1 MIEEIQIR
9 DLGVINEARLEFRS
23 GLNVLSGETG
33 AGKTM
38 VLTALGLLLGNRAD
52 SSAVRA
58 NAQAAFVEGRWLINS
73 NTELTDRVHD
83 AGGVIEDG
91 ELILNRSISTDGR
104 SRASVGGS
112 SAPVG
117 VLAELGENLVVVH
130 GQADQIRLKS
140 AVAQREALDAFC
152 GDGLQSVQLEYSRVY
167 ANWRELERQ
176 LTALRS
182 NLGGKA
188 QELDD
193 LRIALADIQAVSP
206 QAGEDTQLAEA
217 AAKLTHAE
225 DIRLAVAAAHEA
237 LSSEAYEATDAIDA
251 LGSARRSLEHVSMHD
266 SKLAEH
272 VEALRLIGSQ
282 VTDVAAELSG
292 YLASIESNTA
302 LELEQV
308 QERRSA
314 INILIKRYGPTLQD
328 VFDLERRAKFEL
340 ENIDISDE
348 GLRNLEANVVAART
362 EAASLANQLSAIRSE
377 GATALASAVTEELH
391 GLAMAGASLLVTV
404 VNTGELGIHGQD
416 EISINLSAYPGA
428 APRPLGKGA
437 SGGELSRIMLAIE
450 VVLAKGKTTPTFVFD
465 EVDAGVGGAAAIEVG
480 KRLARLSKQTQVIVV
495 THLAQVAAFADNH
508 LRVEKASDSTF
519 TATSVRR
526 VEGEER
532 VAELARM
539 LSGLGDSE
547 NARTHAAEL
556 VEFSK
561 TL

>member
-1 MIEEIQIR
+1 VIEEIQIR

-38 VLTALGLLLGNRAD
+38 VLTALGLLLGNRGD

-58 NAQAAFVEGRWLINS
+58 NAQAAFVEGRWLLNA
-73 NTELTDRVHD
+73 NAELTERVHD

-91 ELILNRSISTDGR
+91 ELILNRSISADGR

-152 GDGLQSVQLEYSRVY
+152 GDQLQAVLVEYNRAY
-167 ANWRELERQ
+167 GTWRELERQ
-176 LTALRS
+176 LAALRS

-206 QAGEDTQLAEA
+206 QPDEDTVLAET

-237 LSSEAYEATDAIDA
+237 LSSEAYEASDAIDS

-266 SKLAEH
+266 GKLAEL

-314 INILIKRYGPTLQD
+314 INVLLKRYGPTLQD
-328 VFDLERRAKFEL
+328 VFDVESKAKFEL

-348 GLRNLEANVVAART
+348 GIRSLEANVVSARA
-362 EAASLANQLSAIRSE
+362 EAASLADQLSALRSE
-377 GATALASAVTEELH
+377 GAKALAAAVTEELH
-391 GLAMAGASLLVTV
+391 GLAMAGASLLVSV
-404 VNTGELGIHGQD
+404 ENAGELAPNGQD

-519 TATSVRR
+519 TASSVRR

-556 VEFSK
+556 VELSK

>member
-58 NAQAAFVEGRWLINS
+58 NAQAAFVEGRWLLMDNA
-73 NTELTDRVHD
+73 ELTDRVHE

-152 GDGLQSVQLEYSRVY
+152 GDKFQAVQLDYSSAY
-167 ANWRELERQ
+167 TNWRELERQ

-188 QELDD
+188 QELEA
-193 LRIALADIQAVSP
+193 LRVALADIQAVSP
-206 QAGEDTQLAEA
+206 QPDEDTQLAEA

-314 INILIKRYGPTLQD
+314 INVLIKRYGPTLQD
-328 VFDLERRAKFEL
+328 VFELERKAKFEL

-348 GLRNLEANVVAART
+348 GLRSLEANVIAGKS
-362 EAASLANQLSAIRSE
+362 EAASLADQLSALRSE

-404 VNTGELGIHGQD
+404 VNTGELGLHGQD

-519 TATSVRR
+519 TASSVRR

-556 VEFSK
+556 VELSK
-561 TL
+561 TH

>member
-1 MIEEIQIR
+1 VIEEIQIR
-9 DLGVINEARLEFRS
+9 DLGVINEARLDFRL

-58 NAQAAFVEGRWLINS
+58 NASAAFVEGRWLLKDNS
-73 NTELTDRVHD
+73 ELTDRVHD

-140 AVAQREALDAFC
+140 AAAQREALDAFC
-152 GDGLQSVQLEYSRVY
+152 GEKLQAVQLEYTKAYS
-167 ANWRELERQ
+167 NWRELERQ

-188 QELDD
+188 QELAD
-193 LRIALADIQAVSP
+193 LRVALTDIQAVSP
-206 QAGEDTQLAEA
+206 VQDEDKSLSET

-225 DIRLAVAAAHEA
+225 DIRLAVSAAHEA
-237 LSSEAYEATDAIDA
+237 LSSESFEATDAVDA

-266 SKLAEH
+266 GKLAEL

-292 YLASIESNTA
+292 YPASIESNTA

-314 INILIKRYGPTLQD
+314 INLLIKRYGPTLED
-328 VFDLERRAKFEL
+328 VFELERRAKFEL

-348 GLRNLEANVVAART
+348 GLRNLEANVVTSRSQAT
-362 EAASLANQLSAIRSE
+362 DLADQLSTLRKE
-377 GATALASAVTEELH
+377 GALALAAAVTEELH
-391 GLAMAGASLLVTV
+391 GLSMAGASLLVTV
-404 VNTGELGIHGQD
+404 DNSGEIGQNGQD
-416 EISINLSAYPGA
+416 EISINLSVYPGA

-532 VAELARM
+532 IGELARM

-556 VEFSK
+556 IELSK

>member
-1 MIEEIQIR
+1 VIEEIQIR

-58 NAQAAFVEGRWLINS
+58 NAYAAFVEGRWLLKA
-73 NTELTDRVHD
+73 NTELTDRVHE

-91 ELILNRSISTDGR
+91 ELILNRSISADGR

-117 VLAELGENLVVVH
+117 VLAELGENLVIVH

-140 AVAQREALDAFC
+140 AVAQREALDSFC
-152 GDGLQSVQLEYSRVY
+152 GDRLQAIQIEYNRAYSS
-167 ANWRELERQ
+167 WRELQRQ

-188 QELDD
+188 QELAD
-193 LRIALADIQAVSP
+193 LRVALADIQAVAP
-206 QAGEDTQLAEA
+206 VQDEDKTLSEA

-225 DIRLAVAAAHEA
+225 DIRLAVSAAHEA
-237 LSSEAYEATDAIDA
+237 LSSESFEATDAVDA

-266 SKLAEH
+266 AKLAEL
-272 VEALRLIGSQ
+272 VEMLRLIGSQ

-302 LELEQV
+302 LELEVV

-314 INILIKRYGPTLQD
+314 INLLVKRYGPTLQE
-328 VFDLERRAKFEL
+328 VFELERKAKFEL

-348 GLRNLEANVVAART
+348 GLRGLEENAVASHA
-362 EAASLANQLSAIRSE
+362 EAADLANQLSTLRKE
-377 GATALASAVTEELH
+377 GAIALAAAVTEELH

-404 VNTGELGIHGQD
+404 ANSPELGPHGQD

-508 LRVEKASDSTF
+508 LRVEKASDSTY

-532 VAELARM
+532 MRELARM

-547 NARTHAAEL
+547 NAQTHAAEL
-556 VEFSK
+556 VELSK

>member
-1 MIEEIQIR
+1 
-9 DLGVINEARLEFRS
+9 
-23 GLNVLSGETG
+23 
-33 AGKTM
+33 
-38 VLTALGLLLGNRAD
+38 
-52 SSAVRA
+52 
-58 NAQAAFVEGRWLINS
+58 
-73 NTELTDRVHD
+73 
-83 AGGVIEDG
+83 
-91 ELILNRSISTDGR
+91 
-104 SRASVGGS
+104 
-112 SAPVG
+112 
-117 VLAELGENLVVVH
+117 
-130 GQADQIRLKS
+130 
-140 AVAQREALDAFC
+140 
-152 GDGLQSVQLEYSRVY
+152 
-167 ANWRELERQ
+167 
-176 LTALRS
+176 
-182 NLGGKA
+182 GKA

-206 QAGEDTQLAEA
+206 QPDEDTQLAEA

-314 INILIKRYGPTLQD
+314 INVLIKRYGPTLQD

-348 GLRNLEANVVAART
+348 GLRSLETNVIAGKS
-362 EAASLANQLSAIRSE
+362 EAASLADQLSALRSE

-404 VNTGELGIHGQD
+404 VNTGELGVHGQD

-519 TATSVRR
+519 TASSVRR

-556 VEFSK
+556 VELSK
-561 TL
+561 TP

>member
-1 MIEEIQIR
+1 M
-9 DLGVINEARLEFRS
+9 
-23 GLNVLSGETG
+23 
-33 AGKTM
+33 
-38 VLTALGLLLGNRAD
+38 
-52 SSAVRA
+52 
-58 NAQAAFVEGRWLINS
+58 
-73 NTELTDRVHD
+73 HD
-83 AGGVIEDG
+83 AGGVIDDG
-91 ELILNRSISTDGR
+91 ELFLNRSISTDGR

-152 GDGLQSVQLEYSRVY
+152 GDRLQAVLVEYNRAY
-167 ANWRELERQ
+167 GTWRELERQ
-176 LTALRS
+176 LAALRS
-182 NLGGKA
+182 NIGGKA

-193 LRIALADIQAVSP
+193 LRIALADIQAVLP
-206 QAGEDTQLAEA
+206 QPDEDTVLAET

-237 LSSEAYEATDAIDA
+237 LSSEAYEASDAIDS

-266 SKLAEH
+266 GKLAEL

-314 INILIKRYGPTLQD
+314 INVLLKRYGPTLQD
-328 VFDLERRAKFEL
+328 VFDLESKAKFEL

-348 GLRNLEANVVAART
+348 GIRNLEANVVSARA
-362 EAASLANQLSAIRSE
+362 EAASLADQLSALRSE
-377 GATALASAVTEELH
+377 GAKALASAVTEELH
-391 GLAMAGASLLVTV
+391 GLAMAGASLLVSV
-404 VNTGELGIHGQD
+404 ENAGELGPNGQD

-519 TATSVRR
+519 TASSVRR

-556 VEFSK
+556 VELSK

>member
-58 NAQAAFVEGRWLINS
+58 NAQAAFVEGRWLLMDNA
-73 NTELTDRVHD
+73 ELTDRVHE

-152 GDGLQSVQLEYSRVY
+152 GDKFQAVQLDYSSAY
-167 ANWRELERQ
+167 TNWRELERQ

-188 QELDD
+188 QELEA
-193 LRIALADIQAVSP
+193 LRVALADIQAVSP
-206 QAGEDTQLAEA
+206 QPDEDTQLAEA

-314 INILIKRYGPTLQD
+314 INVVIKRYGPTLQD
-328 VFDLERRAKFEL
+328 VFELERKAKFEL

-348 GLRNLEANVVAART
+348 GLRSLEANVIAGKS
-362 EAASLANQLSAIRSE
+362 EAASLADQLSALRSE

-404 VNTGELGIHGQD
+404 VNTGDLGPNGQD

-519 TATSVRR
+519 TASSVRR

-556 VEFSK
+556 VELSK
-561 TL
+561 TH

>member
-58 NAQAAFVEGRWLINS
+58 NATAAFVEGRWLLKANA
-73 NTELTDRVHD
+73 ELTDRVHE
-83 AGGVIEDG
+83 AGGVIEEG

-117 VLAELGENLVVVH
+117 VLAELGENLVIVH

-152 GDGLQSVQLEYSRVY
+152 GDKLHAIQLEYNRAYSS
-167 ANWRELERQ
+167 WRDLERQ
-176 LTALRS
+176 LAALRS

-188 QELDD
+188 QELSD
-193 LRIALADIQAVSP
+193 LRVALADIQAVSP
-206 QAGEDTQLAEA
+206 VQDEDKSLVEA

-225 DIRLAVAAAHEA
+225 DIRLAVSAAHEA
-237 LSSEAYEATDAIDA
+237 LSSEAFEATDAVDA
-251 LGSARRSLEHVSMHD
+251 LGSARRSLEHVAMHD
-266 SKLAEH
+266 AKLAEL
-272 VEALRLIGSQ
+272 VEALRLIGSE

-314 INILIKRYGPTLQD
+314 INLLVKRYGPSLQD
-328 VFDLERRAKFEL
+328 VFELERKAKFEL

-348 GLRNLEANVVAART
+348 GLRGLEENVVASRA
-362 EAASLANQLSAIRSE
+362 EAADLANQLSTLRKE
-377 GATALASAVTEELH
+377 GAIALAEAVTEELH

-404 VNTGELGIHGQD
+404 ASSQELGLHGQD

-450 VVLAKGKTTPTFVFD
+450 VVLAKDKTTPTFVFD

-508 LRVEKASDSTF
+508 LRVEKSSDSTF

-532 VAELARM
+532 MRELARM

-547 NARTHAAEL
+547 NAKTHAAEL
-556 VEFSK
+556 VELSK

>member
-38 VLTALGLLLGNRAD
+38 VLTALGLLLGNRGD

-58 NAQAAFVEGRWLINS
+58 NAQAAFVEGRWLLNT
-73 NTELTDRVHD
+73 NTELTERVHD

-140 AVAQREALDAFC
+140 TVAQREALDAFC
-152 GDGLQSVQLEYSRVY
+152 GDRLQAVLVEYDRAY
-167 ANWRELERQ
+167 GTWRELERQ
-176 LTALRS
+176 LSALHS

-206 QAGEDTQLAEA
+206 QPDEDTVLAET

-237 LSSEAYEATDAIDA
+237 LSSEAYEASDAIDS

-266 SKLAEH
+266 GKLAEL

-314 INILIKRYGPTLQD
+314 INMLLKRYGPTLQD
-328 VFDLERRAKFEL
+328 VFDLESKAKFEL

-348 GLRNLEANVVAART
+348 GIRSLEANVVAARA
-362 EAASLANQLSAIRSE
+362 EAASLANQLSALRSD
-377 GATALASAVTEELH
+377 GAKALAAAVTEELH
-391 GLAMAGASLLVTV
+391 GLAMAGASLLVSV
-404 VNTGELGIHGQD
+404 ENAGELGPNGQD

-519 TATSVRR
+519 TASSVRR

-556 VEFSK
+556 VELSK

>member
-362 EAASLANQLSAIRSE
+362 EAASLANQLSTIRSE

-404 VNTGELGIHGQD
+404 VNTGDLGLHGQD

-556 VEFSK
+556 VELSK

>member
-58 NAQAAFVEGRWLINS
+58 NAQAAFVEGRWLLMDNA
-73 NTELTDRVHD
+73 ELTDRVHE

-152 GDGLQSVQLEYSRVY
+152 GDKFQAVQLDYSSAY
-167 ANWRELERQ
+167 TNWRELERQ

-188 QELDD
+188 QELEA
-193 LRIALADIQAVSP
+193 LRVALADIQAVSP
-206 QAGEDTQLAEA
+206 QPDEDTQLAEA

-314 INILIKRYGPTLQD
+314 INVLIKRYGPTLQD
-328 VFDLERRAKFEL
+328 VFELERKAKFEL

-348 GLRNLEANVVAART
+348 GLRSLETNVIAART
-362 EAASLANQLSAIRSE
+362 EAASLADQLSALRSE

-404 VNTGELGIHGQD
+404 VNTGELGLHGQD

-519 TATSVRR
+519 TASSVRR

-556 VEFSK
+556 VELSK
-561 TL
+561 TH

>member
-58 NAQAAFVEGRWLINS
+58 NAQAAFVEGRWLLKTNA
-73 NTELTDRVHD
+73 ELTDRVHD

-152 GDGLQSVQLEYSRVY
+152 GDMLQTLLTEYGRAYNS
-167 ANWRELERQ
+167 WRELERQ

-206 QAGEDTQLAEA
+206 QPDEDTVLAET

-225 DIRLAVAAAHEA
+225 DIRLAVSAAHEA
-237 LSSEAYEATDAIDA
+237 LSSEAYEASDAIDA

-266 SKLAEH
+266 GKLAEL

-314 INILIKRYGPTLQD
+314 INVLIKRYGPTLQD
-328 VFDLERRAKFEL
+328 VFDLERKAKFEL

-348 GLRNLEANVVAART
+348 GIRSLEANVVSARA
-362 EAASLANQLSAIRSE
+362 EAASLADQLSALRSE

-404 VNTGELGIHGQD
+404 VNTGELGLHGQD

-519 TATSVRR
+519 TASSVRR
-526 VEGEER
+526 VEGDER

-556 VEFSK
+556 VELSK

>member
-9 DLGVINEARLEFRS
+9 DLGVIHEARLEFRS

-58 NAQAAFVEGRWLINS
+58 NAQAAFVEGRWLLKENP
-73 NTELTDRVHD
+73 ELTDRVHD

-112 SAPVG
+112 SAPIG

-140 AVAQREALDAFC
+140 AVAQREALDSFS
-152 GDGLQSVQLEYSRVY
+152 GDRLQSVLLEYSRAY
-167 ANWRELERQ
+167 TSWRELERQ

-193 LRIALADIQAVSP
+193 LRVALADIQAVSP
-206 QAGEDTQLAEA
+206 QPDEDTVLAET

-237 LSSEAYEATDAIDA
+237 LSSEAYETSDAIDA

-266 SKLAEH
+266 GKLAEL

-308 QERRSA
+308 QERRST
-314 INILIKRYGPTLQD
+314 INVLIKRYGPTLQD
-328 VFDLERRAKFEL
+328 VFDLESKAQFEL

-348 GLRNLEANVVAART
+348 GIRSLEANVVSARA
-362 EAASLANQLSAIRSE
+362 EAASLADQLSALRSE

-391 GLAMAGASLLVTV
+391 GLAMAGASLLVAV
-404 VNTGELGIHGQD
+404 VNTGELGLHGQD

-519 TATSVRR
+519 TASSVRR

-556 VEFSK
+556 VELSK

>member
-348 GLRNLEANVVAART
+348 GLR
-362 EAASLANQLSAIRSE
+362 
-377 GATALASAVTEELH
+377 
-391 GLAMAGASLLVTV
+391 
-404 VNTGELGIHGQD
+404 
-416 EISINLSAYPGA
+416 
-428 APRPLGKGA
+428 
-437 SGGELSRIMLAIE
+437 
-450 VVLAKGKTTPTFVFD
+450 
-465 EVDAGVGGAAAIEVG
+465 
-480 KRLARLSKQTQVIVV
+480 
-495 THLAQVAAFADNH
+495 
-508 LRVEKASDSTF
+508 
-519 TATSVRR
+519 
-526 VEGEER
+526 
-532 VAELARM
+532 
-539 LSGLGDSE
+539 
-547 NARTHAAEL
+547 
-556 VEFSK
+556 
-561 TL
+561 

>member
-58 NAQAAFVEGRWLINS
+58 NAQAAFVEGRWLLKTNA
-73 NTELTDRVHD
+73 ELTDRVHD

-152 GDGLQSVQLEYSRVY
+152 GDMLQTLLTEYGRAYNS
-167 ANWRELERQ
+167 WRELERQ

-206 QAGEDTQLAEA
+206 QPDEDTVLAET

-225 DIRLAVAAAHEA
+225 DIRLAVSAAHEA
-237 LSSEAYEATDAIDA
+237 LSSEAYEASDAIDA

-266 SKLAEH
+266 GKLAEL

-314 INILIKRYGPTLQD
+314 INVLIKRYGPTLHD
-328 VFDLERRAKFEL
+328 VFDLERKAKFEL

-348 GLRNLEANVVAART
+348 GIRSLEANVVTARA
-362 EAASLANQLSAIRSE
+362 EAASLADQLSALRSE

-404 VNTGELGIHGQD
+404 VNTGELGLHGQD

-519 TATSVRR
+519 TASSVRR
-526 VEGEER
+526 VEGDER

-556 VEFSK
+556 VELSK

>member
-1 MIEEIQIR
+1 VIEEIQIR

-58 NAQAAFVEGRWLINS
+58 NAQAAFVEGRWLLKTNA
-73 NTELTDRVHD
+73 ELTDRVHD

-152 GDGLQSVQLEYSRVY
+152 GDMLQTLLTEYGRAYNS
-167 ANWRELERQ
+167 WRELERQ

-206 QAGEDTQLAEA
+206 QPDEDTVLAET

-225 DIRLAVAAAHEA
+225 DIRLAVSAAHEA
-237 LSSEAYEATDAIDA
+237 LSSEAYEASDAIDA

-266 SKLAEH
+266 GKLAEL

-314 INILIKRYGPTLQD
+314 INVLIKRYGPTLHD
-328 VFDLERRAKFEL
+328 VFDLERKAKFEL

-348 GLRNLEANVVAART
+348 GIRSLEANVVTARA
-362 EAASLANQLSAIRSE
+362 EAASLADQLSALRSE

-404 VNTGELGIHGQD
+404 VNTGELGLHGQD

-519 TATSVRR
+519 TASSVRR
-526 VEGEER
+526 VEGDER

-556 VEFSK
+556 VELSK

>member
-1 MIEEIQIR
+1 VIEEIQIR
-9 DLGVINEARLEFRS
+9 DLGVINEAKLEFRS
-23 GLNVLSGETG
+23 GLNVLTGETG

-38 VLTALGLLLGNRAD
+38 VLTALGLLLGSRAD

-58 NAQAAFVEGRWLINS
+58 NASAAFVEGRWLLTS
-73 NTELTDRVHD
+73 NPQLTDRVQD
-83 AGGVIEDG
+83 AGGVVEDG

-117 VLAELGENLVVVH
+117 VLAELGENLVIVH

-152 GDGLQSVQLEYSRVY
+152 GDELHAVQLEYNRAY
-167 ANWRELERQ
+167 AQWRELERQ
-176 LTALRS
+176 LNTLRS

-188 QELDD
+188 QELAD
-193 LRIALADIQAVSP
+193 LRVALADIRAVAP
-206 QAGEDTQLAEA
+206 EEDEDKSLAETA
-217 AAKLTHAE
+217 SKLTHAE

-237 LSSEAYEATDAIDA
+237 LSSEAFEATDAVDS

-266 SKLAEH
+266 AKLAEL

-314 INILIKRYGPTLQD
+314 INVLIKRYGPTLQD
-328 VFDLERRAKFEL
+328 VFELERKATFEL
-340 ENIDISDE
+340 DNVDISDE
-348 GLRNLEANVVAART
+348 GIRALEGNVSAAHK
-362 EAASLANQLSAIRSE
+362 EASDLADQLSTIRKAGAI
-377 GATALASAVTEELH
+377 ALASAVTEELH

-404 VNTGELGIHGQD
+404 ESSTELGLHGQD

-526 VEGEER
+526 VEGDAR
-532 VAELARM
+532 ISELARM

-547 NARTHAAEL
+547 NAKIHAAEL
-556 VEFSK
+556 VELSK

>member
-1 MIEEIQIR
+1 VIEEIQIR

-58 NAQAAFVEGRWLINS
+58 NAQAAFVEGRWLLKTNA
-73 NTELTDRVHD
+73 ELTDRVHD

-152 GDGLQSVQLEYSRVY
+152 GDMLQTLLTEYGRAYNS
-167 ANWRELERQ
+167 WRELERQ

-206 QAGEDTQLAEA
+206 QPDEDTVLAET

-225 DIRLAVAAAHEA
+225 DIRLAVSAAHEA
-237 LSSEAYEATDAIDA
+237 LSSEAYEASDAIDA

-266 SKLAEH
+266 GKLAEL

-314 INILIKRYGPTLQD
+314 INVLIKRYGPTLQD
-328 VFDLERRAKFEL
+328 VFDLERKAKFEL

-348 GLRNLEANVVAART
+348 GIRSLEANVVTARA
-362 EAASLANQLSAIRSE
+362 EAASLADQLSALRSE

-404 VNTGELGIHGQD
+404 VNTGELGLHGQD

-519 TATSVRR
+519 TASSVRR
-526 VEGEER
+526 VEGDER

-556 VEFSK
+556 VELSK

>member
-1 MIEEIQIR
+1 VIEEIQIR

-58 NAQAAFVEGRWLINS
+58 NAQAAFVEGRWLLKTNA
-73 NTELTDRVHD
+73 ELTDRVHD

-152 GDGLQSVQLEYSRVY
+152 GDMLQTLLTEYGRAYNS
-167 ANWRELERQ
+167 WRELERQ
-176 LTALRS
+176 LTTLRS

-206 QAGEDTQLAEA
+206 QPDEDTVLAET

-225 DIRLAVAAAHEA
+225 DIRLAVSAAHEA
-237 LSSEAYEATDAIDA
+237 LSSEAYEASDAIDA

-266 SKLAEH
+266 GKLAEL

-314 INILIKRYGPTLQD
+314 INVLIKRYGPTLQD
-328 VFDLERRAKFEL
+328 VFDLERKAKFEL

-348 GLRNLEANVVAART
+348 GIRSLEANVVTARA
-362 EAASLANQLSAIRSE
+362 EAASLADQLSALRSE

-404 VNTGELGIHGQD
+404 VNTGELGLHGQD

-519 TATSVRR
+519 TASSVRR
-526 VEGEER
+526 VEGDER

-556 VEFSK
+556 VELSK